1 MSTATTARGSL
12 GNLPAEVT
20 SFVGRRHEMTDIRRL
35 LSNSRLVA
43 LTGAGGVGKTR
54 LAQRAGLE
62 MRRAFPDGVW
72 LVELAELRDPDLVAV
87 TVAEALGVREES
99 VSPGAPSLAM
109 FLAGRQA
116 LLILDNC
123 EHLVGACA
131 DLAETL
137 LRACPDLRIL
147 VTSRQALRISGEAT
161 LTVHPL
167 SVPEPDVACT
177 PASLAQYESAS
188 LLIERATAVLPDFTV
203 TEANCATIT
212 ALCQALEGMP
222 LAIELAVARL
232 RVLSLSQIL
241 ERLRDRYRLLTAG
254 ARNAPARQQTLRALI
269 DWSWDLCSPQERVL
283 WSRLSVFSGGLEL
296 DAAEHVCADETLPAD
311 AILDLIASLVDKSII
326 CRAGCGPRV
335 RYKMLEVI
343 REYGVARLAEAG
355 EQQAVARRHCDW
367 FAELAA
373 YNDAHWA
380 SPDQAALIL
389 RLFHEQANLRVAL
402 EFAVTEGPPE
412 TALRFAANL
421 QNHWFVRGF
430 LSEGRHWLDRALA
443 LPPPRHW
450 TRVMALRVSSWI
462 ACVQGDRDRA
472 DALLADARELAETL
486 PPSLELA
493 FIPLVEGNTAM
504 FGGDHAR
511 AIPLIEKALARF
523 REMGSRNGEMW
534 TLAVLGLARGL
545 AGDKPAEGYPDLL
558 ACRDLAAAT
567 GEVWWRSFALWA
579 LSVLRWRAGDTAGAA
594 AAAKESLEVGRLVEG
609 EQFGVG
615 LSLESLGWVA
625 GNERRD
631 SRAAQLLGA
640 SERMWRAMHT
650 SLSSFRALHEFH
662 NESLSQIRTRLGDRA
677 FDTAFQR
684 GAELT
689 TEEAVAL
696 ALERPGRPEVPD
708 PRSPAVPGPAAPD
721 SRLAALGLTRR
732 EREVVAL
739 IAEGLTNREI
749 AARLV
754 VAQRTAEGHVENI
767 LSKLG
772 FTSRAQVAGWLAAQ
786 INS

>member
-1 MSTATTARGSL
+1 MSTATTSRGSL

-20 SFVGRRHEMTDIRRL
+20 SFVGRRHEMTDIRRM
-35 LSNSRLVA
+35 LSTSRLVT

-54 LAQRAGLE
+54 LAQRVGLE
-62 MRRAFPDGVW
+62 VRRAFPDGVW

-147 VTSRQALRISGEAT
+147 VTTRQALRIAGEAT
-161 LTVHPL
+161 LSVHPL
-167 SVPEPDVACT
+167 SVPEPDMACT
-177 PASLAQYESAS
+177 PASLARYESAS
-188 LLIERATAVLPDFTV
+188 LLIERARAVLPDFTV
-203 TEANCATIT
+203 TEANCSTIT

-222 LAIELAVARL
+222 LAIELAMARL
-232 RVLSLSQIL
+232 RVLSLGQIL

-283 WSRLSVFSGGLEL
+283 WSRLSIFSGGLEL
-296 DAAEHVCADETLPAD
+296 DAAERVCADETLPAE
-311 AILDLIASLVDKSII
+311 AILDLIASLVDKSIV
-326 CRAGCGPRV
+326 CRTGDGPRV

-343 REYGVARLAEAG
+343 REYGAARLAEAG
-355 EQQAVARRHCDW
+355 EQESIARRHCDW
-367 FAELAA
+367 FAELAS

-380 SPDQAALIL
+380 SPDQATLIL
-389 RLFHEQANLRVAL
+389 RLLDEQANLRVAL

-430 LSEGRHWLDRALA
+430 LSEGQHWLDRALA

-462 ACVQGDRDRA
+462 ACVQGDRSRA
-472 DALLADARELAETL
+472 DVLLADARELADTL

-493 FIPLVEGNTAM
+493 FIPLIEGNTAM
-504 FGGDHAR
+504 FAGEPAR
-511 AIPLIEKALARF
+511 AVPLIEQALDRF
-523 REMGSRNGEMW
+523 RKFGSLNGEMW
-534 TLAVLGLARGL
+534 TLAVLGMARGL
-545 AGDKPAEGYPDLL
+545 AGDKPADGYPDLL

-579 LSVLRWRAGDTAGAA
+579 LSMLRWRAGDTDGAA
-594 AAAKESLEVGRLVEG
+594 EAAKESLEVGRLVEG

-615 LSLESLGWVA
+615 LSLEVLGWVA
-625 GNERRD
+625 GTERRD
-631 SRAAQLLGA
+631 NRAAQLLGA
-640 SERMWRAMHT
+640 SERIWQAMHT
-650 SLSSFRALHEFH
+650 SLSAFCALHEFH
-662 NESLSQIRTRLGDRA
+662 TESLSQVRTRLGDRA
-677 FDTAFQR
+677 FDTAFRR

-689 TEEAVAL
+689 TAEAVGL
-696 ALERPGRPEVPD
+696 ALERQDRPELPE
-708 PRSPAVPGPAAPD
+708 PRSSAAPGPAARD

-772 FTSRAQVAGWLAAQ
+772 FTSRAQVAGWLAAH